1 MEVVAALYK
10 ESEPQKDFFQ
20 KYLLPVLIEL
30 PDSSKRTS
38 AKSLHVGLNNLG
50 STCYLNSML
59 QVLNSI
65 DPFRNLLMKAP
76 TEAPVV
82 H

>member
-1 MEVVAALYK
+1 M
-10 ESEPQKDFFQ
+10 
-20 KYLLPVLIEL
+20 LIEL
-30 PDSSKRTS
+30 PDASKRIT

-76 TEAPVV
+76 TEEPVV
-82 H
+82 RQMQALFSYLFFSERLDYVPRGLL